1 MAACLYCANA
11 NRRGEHTVRRFDF
24 MGYTFK
30 RRQAMNGRGQLF
42 SSFSP
47 AVGDKAG
54 KAMRYEI
61 LGWGL

>member
-1 MAACLYCANA
+1 
-11 NRRGEHTVRRFDF
+11 

-30 RRQAMNGRGQLF
+30 RRQAMNRRGQLF

-47 AVGDKAG
+47 AVSDKAG

-61 LGWGL
+61 RGWGL